1 MIAVVGIG
9 GSPLSEAARARIQRS
24 ELVVGSPRH
33 LAKVRARKTHSLTGD
48 LRAAFDAI
56 AACPGDVVVLASGD
70 PGFFGIVRA
79 LGERFGSN
87 LEVHPGLS
95 SIALA
100 FSRAGLPWDDALV
113 VSAHG
118 RDPHAAINACRAH
131 PKVAVLTSPRFS
143 PADLA
148 SALSD
153 LERTCVVAEH
163 LGEPGERVVRAPA
176 REIAA
181 MQWSDPNVVVVLD
194 EDRLAT
200 RKGRS
205 FPPRLAP
212 ESWAL
217 PEDAFDHRASMITKA
232 EVRALVLARLG
243 PGVGD
248 LIWDVGAGSGSVGTE
263 CARHGAA
270 VIAIERDAASCELIA
285 RNAARHGVPLTIVC
299 GAAPEALEP
308 LPEPTAVFVGGAGD
322 SMEATLKLVSA
333 RARRAVVVALAS
345 IERVGVAHRAL
356 FAGGLE
362 VDSVL
367 VQAARLK
374 PLGDAHRLAPVNP
387 VFLVTGTRA

>member
-9 GSPLSEAARARIQRS
+9 ASPLSEAARARIERA

-33 LAKVRARKTHSLTGD
+33 LARVRARRTHCLTGD
-48 LRAAFDAI
+48 LEAAFEAI
-56 AACPGDVVVLASGD
+56 AVCPGDVAVLASGD

-79 LGERFGSN
+79 LEERFGRN

-95 SIALA
+95 SVALA
-100 FSRAGLPWDDALV
+100 FARAGLAWDDALV

-118 RDPHAAINACRAH
+118 RDPRAAINACRAH

-148 SALSD
+148 SALSG
-153 LERTCVVAEH
+153 LERTCVVAER
-163 LGEPGERVVRAPA
+163 LGEPSERVVQAPA
-176 REIAA
+176 KEIAA
-181 MQWSDPNVVVVLD
+181 MRWSDPNVVVVLD

-200 RKGRS
+200 GMGRS

-248 LIWDVGAGSGSVGTE
+248 LIWDVGAGSGSVGIE

-270 VIAIERDAASCELIA
+270 VVAVERDDDSCELIA
-285 RNAARHGVPLTIVC
+285 RNAARHRVPLTVVC
-299 GAAPEALEP
+299 GPAPEALEP
-308 LPEPTAVFVGGAGD
+308 LPEPTAVFVGGAGE
-322 SMEATLKLVSA
+322 SLEATLKLVSA

-345 IERVGVAHRAL
+345 VERVERARGAL
-356 FAGGLE
+356 FEGGLD
-362 VDSVL
+362 VDAVL
-367 VQAARLK
+367 VQAARLT
-374 PLGDAHRLAPVNP
+374 PLGDVHRLTPVNP
-387 VFLVTGTRA
+387 VFLVTGTRS